1 MMKNQKKEG
10 SFYAAKVR
18 LFLNEYGG
26 TDLEEFCKAERVS
39 YTKMC
44 HCLGRPSY
52 RKPKDTPSNESVS
65 IVHEGSTSVLPELD
79 LKPLVVDMPVQCDKP
94 CPAFGKVRIQLG
106 TRFEINLGQ
115 CDIRQLVC
123 LMKEME
129 VQLC

>member
-1 MMKNQKKEG
+1 MKTQKKEG

-26 TDLEEFCKAERVS
+26 IDLEEFCKAERVS

-52 RKPKDTPSNESVS
+52 RKPKDNPSNESAS
-65 IVHEGSTSVLPELD
+65 IVKEASASVLPELA
-79 LKPLVVDMPVQCDKP
+79 LKPLVIDMADKP
-94 CPAFGKVRIQLG
+94 ESPSVVFGKVRIHLG
-106 TRFEINLGQ
+106 SRFEINLGE

>member
-1 MMKNQKKEG
+1 MKSQKKEG

-26 TDLEEFCKAERVS
+26 IDLEEFCRAERVS

-52 RKPKDTPSNESVS
+52 RKPKDNPINESVS
-65 IVHEGSTSVLPELD
+65 VVQDSSASVLPELE
-79 LKPLVVDMPVQCDKP
+79 LKPLVIDMPVKADSSSP
-94 CPAFGKVRIQLG
+94 TFSKVRIHLNS
-106 TRFEINLGQ
+106 RFEINLGQ

>member
-1 MMKNQKKEG
+1 MKTQKKEG

-26 TDLEEFCKAERVS
+26 IDLEEFCKAERVS

-44 HCLGRPSY
+44 HCLGRPSC
-52 RKPKDTPSNESVS
+52 RKPKDNPSNESA
-65 IVHEGSTSVLPELD
+65 STVKETSASVLPELD
-79 LKPLVVDMPVQCDKP
+79 LKPLVIDMPVMSDSQS
-94 CPAFGKVRIQLG
+94 PAFSTVRIHLG
-106 TRFEINLGQ
+106 SRFEISLGK
-115 CDIRQLVC
+115 CDLRQLVC

>member
-1 MMKNQKKEG
+1 MKNQKKEG

-26 TDLEEFCKAERVS
+26 IDLEEFCKAERVS

-52 RKPKDTPSNESVS
+52 RKPKDNPSNESVS
-65 IVHEGSTSVLPELD
+65 IVSDSSASVLPELE
-79 LKPLVVDMPVQCDKP
+79 LKPLVVDLPVKP
-94 CPAFGKVRIQLG
+94 DSQSPAFSKVRIHWG
-106 TRFEINLGQ
+106 SRFEINLGQ

>member
-1 MMKNQKKEG
+1 MKNQRKEG
-10 SFYAAKVR
+10 DFYATKVR

-26 TDLEEFCKAERVS
+26 TNLEEFCKAERVS

-52 RKPKDTPSNESVS
+52 RKPKEKTKDESVS
-65 IVHEGSTSVLPELD
+65 IADGSTPVFLPELE
-79 LKPLVVDMPVQCDKP
+79 LKPLVVDLPKSVDSNFHFEQ
-94 CPAFGKVRIQLG
+94 VHIHLSN
-106 TRFEINLGQ
+106 RFEISIGS
-115 CDIRQLVC
+115 CDIRHLVA

>member
-1 MMKNQKKEG
+1 MKNQRKEG
-10 SFYAAKVR
+10 DFYASKVR

-26 TDLEEFCKAERVS
+26 INLEEFCKAERVS

-52 RKPKDTPSNESVS
+52 RKSKEKTKDESVS
-65 IVHEGSTSVLPELD
+65 IVAGLDPVILPELE
-79 LKPLVVDMPVQCDKP
+79 LKPLVVDLPKSVVANFQ
-94 CPAFGKVRIQLG
+94 FEHIRIHLDN
-106 TRFEINLGQ
+106 RFEISIGS
-115 CDIRQLVC
+115 CDIRHLVG

>member
-1 MMKNQKKEG
+1 MKNQKKEG

-26 TDLEEFCKAERVS
+26 IDLEEFCKAERVS

-52 RKPKDTPSNESVS
+52 RKPKDNPSNEPISTTHESSVS
-65 IVHEGSTSVLPELD
+65 ALPELE
-79 LKPLVVDMPVQCDKP
+79 LKPLVIDMPVNPDTP
-94 CPAFGKVRIQLG
+94 TPIFNKVRILLG
-106 TRFEINLGQ
+106 SRFEISLGQ

>member
-1 MMKNQKKEG
+1 MKNPKKEG

-26 TDLEEFCKAERVS
+26 INLEEFCKAERVS

-52 RKPKDTPSNESVS
+52 RKPKDNPGNEPVSVVEDAS
-65 IVHEGSTSVLPELD
+65 ASVLPELE
-79 LKPLVVDMPVQCDKP
+79 LKPLVIDMPAKP
-94 CPAFGKVRIQLG
+94 DSTIPAFGKVRILLG
-106 TRFEINLGQ
+106 TRFEINLGK
-115 CDIRQLVC
+115 CDIRQLVS

-129 VQLC
+129 VRLC

>member
-1 MMKNQKKEG
+1 MKNQRKEG
-10 SFYAAKVR
+10 DFYAAKVR

-26 TDLEEFCKAERVS
+26 TNLEEFCKSERVS

-52 RKPKDTPSNESVS
+52 RKPKEKTKDESVS
-65 IVHEGSTSVLPELD
+65 IVEGSTPVILPELE
-79 LKPLVVDMPVQCDKP
+79 LKPLVVDLPKSVMPSSHFDQ
-94 CPAFGKVRIQLG
+94 VRIHLNS
-106 TRFEINLGQ
+106 RFEISIGS
-115 CDIRQLVC
+115 CDIRHLVG

>member
-1 MMKNQKKEG
+1 MKNQKKEG
-10 SFYAAKVR
+10 NFYATKVR

-26 TDLEEFCKAERVS
+26 INLEEFCKAERVS

-52 RKPKDTPSNESVS
+52 RKPKDTPSDESVS
-65 IVHEGSTSVLPELD
+65 VVKDSSTSVLPELD
-79 LKPLVVDMPVQCDKP
+79 LKPLVIDMPAKP
-94 CPAFGKVRIQLG
+94 DSQSPAFSKVLIRMG
-106 TRFEINLGQ
+106 SRFEINLGQ

>member
-1 MMKNQKKEG
+1 MMKIQKKEG

-26 TDLEEFCKAERVS
+26 IDLEEFCKAERVS

-52 RKPKDTPSNESVS
+52 RKPKDNPNDKSVS
-65 IVHEGSTSVLPELD
+65 VVKDISTSVLPELD
-79 LKPLVVDMPVQCDKP
+79 LKPLVIDMPVKP
-94 CPAFGKVRIQLG
+94 DSHSPAFSKVLIRFG
-106 TRFEINLGQ
+106 SRFEINLGQ
-115 CDIRQLVC
+115 CDIRQIVC

>member
-1 MMKNQKKEG
+1 MKNQKKEG
-10 SFYAAKVR
+10 SFYAGKVR

-26 TDLEEFCKAERVS
+26 IDLEEFCKAERVS

-52 RKPKDTPSNESVS
+52 RKPKDNYSNESVS
-65 IVHEGSTSVLPELD
+65 IVHDSSASVLPELE
-79 LKPLVVDMPVQCDKP
+79 LKPLAIDMPDKP
-94 CPAFGKVRIQLG
+94 DSQSPVFSKVRIHLG
-106 TRFEINLGQ
+106 SRFEINLGQ